1 MNTGSSIDASTT
13 LLREQEARMQRSH
26 VALQTIATDSNDSVQ
41 AISGARQQF
50 VTITDSLTN
59 ITQATE
65 QLDAFM
71 DLLLTSSDQLSGLTR
86 SQVEQISDLQQ
97 AIHTLNATALTL
109 QQTAH
114 A

>member
-1 MNTGSSIDASTT
+1 
-13 LLREQEARMQRSH
+13 MQRSQD
-26 VALQTIATDSNDSVQ
+26 ALQTIATDSNDSVQ
-41 AISGARQQF
+41 AISGAQQQF
-50 VTITDSLTN
+50 VTITNSLTN
-59 ITQATE
+59 IAQATE

-86 SQVEQISDLQQ
+86 SQVEQIVDLQQ

-114 A
+114 T